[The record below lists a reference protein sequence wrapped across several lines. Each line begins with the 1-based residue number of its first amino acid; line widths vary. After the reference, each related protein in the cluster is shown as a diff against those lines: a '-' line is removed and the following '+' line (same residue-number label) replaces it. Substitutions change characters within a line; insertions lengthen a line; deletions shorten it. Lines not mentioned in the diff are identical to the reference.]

1 MNIIKLMLTLFLFF
15 FSIEIWRCFFNI
27 FMSKLKQLEE
37 KVEILEDKTDLLER
51 KLRIEKSVRLAAEE
65 VNNSDI

>member
-1 MNIIKLMLTLFLFF
+1 
-15 FSIEIWRCFFNI
+15 
-27 FMSKLKQLEE
+27 MSKLKQLEE